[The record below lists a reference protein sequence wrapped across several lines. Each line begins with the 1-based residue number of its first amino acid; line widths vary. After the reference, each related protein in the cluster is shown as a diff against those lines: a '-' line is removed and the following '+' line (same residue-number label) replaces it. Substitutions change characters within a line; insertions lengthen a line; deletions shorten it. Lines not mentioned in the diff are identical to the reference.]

1 MAAGRALATVGSPP
15 SAQDSAWSAGQAMRG
30 PKLEGSGFAGH
41 RAAGR
46 PQRLAR
52 VPPPPG
58 HVLVRR
64 KLCSDTK
71 LTVKTTAS
79 VSERPFDP
87 GEGTAAVCALVLEGL
102 REQPPA

>member
-1 MAAGRALATVGSPP
+1 MAVGRALATVGSPP

-30 PKLEGSGFAGH
+30 PKLEGIGFA
-41 RAAGR
+41 
-46 PQRLAR
+46 
-52 VPPPPG
+52 V
-58 HVLVRR
+58 
-64 KLCSDTK
+64 CSDTK